1 MALIYLSLMS
11 KLYSLSIIIA
21 LLSTSLSAQFGS
33 AKIEFDDR
41 LLRSDEKYD
50 LINLKEDIRQFFINT
65 AWDKDYSD
73 LNIPLHIQIVFEG
86 AASKGNVKTY
96 LCKALFSNGSELR
109 YFDTGAQFFYSPGS
123 SLYFDLVLFEPLSAF
138 LAFYAHL
145 ILAGVI
151 DTYDYRGG
159 NAAYEVAREIG
170 LRGASSEYQKGWN
183 SRISLVDDISKN
195 SGLRDARL
203 SYYIGKDLLN
213 EGDIEESIKEFN
225 HMLDYLEKSY
235 TDFGRE
241 QSTQYFMKIHSGFLA
256 ETFSKLGR
264 RDLLIDLKQL
274 DHDNNELYKH
284 YLEKMPK

>member
-1 MALIYLSLMS
+1 MS
-11 KLYSLSIIIA
+11 KLHSLSIIIA

-183 SRISLVDDISKN
+183 SRISLVDDINKN

-213 EGDIEESIKEFN
+213 EGNIEESIKEFN
-225 HMLDYLEKSY
+225 SMLDYLEKSY

-274 DHDNNELYKH
+274 DHDNNELYKL
-284 YLEKMPK
+284 YLDKMPK

>member
-1 MALIYLSLMS
+1 MTKLFSLIVSP
-11 KLYSLSIIIA
+11 
-21 LLSTSLSAQFGS
+21 LLLFTAIYGQFGS
-33 AKIEFDDR
+33 VKIQFDDR

-50 LINLKEDIRQFFINT
+50 LINLKDDVRQFFINT
-65 AWDKDYSD
+65 SWDRDFSD
-73 LNIPLHIQIVFEG
+73 LNITLHIQIVFEG
-86 AASKGNVKTY
+86 ASSKGNVKTY

-109 YFDTGAQFFYSPGS
+109 YFDNGSQFFYSPGS

-159 NAAYEVAREIG
+159 GPTYEIAREIA

-203 SYYIGKDLLN
+203 SYYIGKDLLL
-213 EGDIEESIKEFN
+213 EGNIEEGLKEL
-225 HMLDYLEKSY
+225 HSMLNGLEKSAV
-235 TDFGRE
+235 DFGRE
-241 QSTQYFMKIHSGFLA
+241 QSTQYFMKIHSEYLA
-256 ETFSKLGR
+256 ETFNKFGR
-264 RDLLIDLKQL
+264 RDLLIDIKQL
-274 DHDNNELYKH
+274 DHDNNDVYKF
-284 YLEKMPK
+284 YLDKMPE

>member
-1 MALIYLSLMS
+1 MS

-213 EGDIEESIKEFN
+213 EGNIEESIKEFN
-225 HMLDYLEKSY
+225 YMLDHLEKSY

-264 RDLLIDLKQL
+264 RELLIDLKQL
-274 DHDNNELYKH
+274 DHDNNELYKL
-284 YLEKMPK
+284 YLDKMPR

>member
-1 MALIYLSLMS
+1 MS
-11 KLYSLSIIIA
+11 KLHSLSIIIA

-213 EGDIEESIKEFN
+213 DGTIEESIKEFN
-225 HMLDYLEKSY
+225 SMLDYLEKSHS
-235 TDFGRE
+235 DFGRE
-241 QSTQYFMKIHSGFLA
+241 QSTQYFMKIHSEFLA

-264 RDLLIDLKQL
+264 RDLLVDLKQL
-274 DHDNNELYKH
+274 DHDNNELYKL
-284 YLEKMPK
+284 YLDKMPK

>member
-1 MALIYLSLMS
+1 MS
-11 KLYSLSIIIA
+11 KLHSLSIIIA
-21 LLSTSLSAQFGS
+21 ILSTSLSAQFGS

-213 EGDIEESIKEFN
+213 EGNIEESIKEFN
-225 HMLDYLEKSY
+225 QMLDYLEKSY

-264 RDLLIDLKQL
+264 RDLLLDLKQL
-274 DHDNNELYKH
+274 DHDNNELYKL
-284 YLEKMPK
+284 YLDKMPK

>member
-1 MALIYLSLMS
+1 MSRLLSLS
-11 KLYSLSIIIA
+11 VILA

-65 AWDKDYSD
+65 AWDRDYSD
-73 LNIPLHIQIVFEG
+73 LDIPLHIQIVFEG

-213 EGDIEESIKEFN
+213 EGNIEESIKEFN
-225 HMLDYLEKSY
+225 SMLDYLEKSY

-274 DHDNNELYKH
+274 DHDNNELYKL
-284 YLEKMPK
+284 YLDKMPK

>member
-1 MALIYLSLMS
+1 MS
-11 KLYSLSIIIA
+11 KLYSLSIIMA

-213 EGDIEESIKEFN
+213 EGNIEESIKEFN
-225 HMLDYLEKSY
+225 SMLDYLEKSY

-274 DHDNNELYKH
+274 DHDNNELYKL
-284 YLEKMPK
+284 YLDKMPK

>member
-1 MALIYLSLMS
+1 MS
-11 KLYSLSIIIA
+11 KLHSLSIIIA

-145 ILAGVI
+145 ILAGVV

-213 EGDIEESIKEFN
+213 EGNIEESIKEFN
-225 HMLDYLEKSY
+225 SMLDYLEKSY

-274 DHDNNELYKH
+274 DHDNIELYKL
-284 YLEKMPK
+284 YLDKMPK

>member
-1 MALIYLSLMS
+1 MS

-73 LNIPLHIQIVFEG
+73 LNISLHIQIVFEG

-203 SYYIGKDLLN
+203 SYYIGRDLLN
-213 EGDIEESIKEFN
+213 EGNIEESIKEFN
-225 HMLDYLEKSY
+225 SMLDYLEKSY

-274 DHDNNELYKH
+274 DHDNNELYKL
-284 YLEKMPK
+284 YLDKMPK

>member
-1 MALIYLSLMS
+1 MS
-11 KLYSLSIIIA
+11 KLHSLSIIIA

-96 LCKALFSNGSELR
+96 LCKALFSNGRELR

-213 EGDIEESIKEFN
+213 EGNIEESIKEFN
-225 HMLDYLEKSY
+225 SMLDYLEKSY

-274 DHDNNELYKH
+274 DHDNNELYKL
-284 YLEKMPK
+284 YLDKMPK

>member
-1 MALIYLSLMS
+1 MS
-11 KLYSLSIIIA
+11 KLHSLIIIIA

-86 AASKGNVKTY
+86 AASKGNVKIY

-213 EGDIEESIKEFN
+213 EGNIEESIKEFN
-225 HMLDYLEKSY
+225 SMLDYLEKSY

-274 DHDNNELYKH
+274 DHDNNELYKL
-284 YLEKMPK
+284 YLDKMPK

>member
-1 MALIYLSLMS
+1 MS
-11 KLYSLSIIIA
+11 KLHSLSIIIA
-21 LLSTSLSAQFGS
+21 ILSTSLSAQFGS

-159 NAAYEVAREIG
+159 NAAYEIAREIG

-213 EGDIEESIKEFN
+213 EGNIEESIKEFN
-225 HMLDYLEKSY
+225 SMLDYLEKSY

-274 DHDNNELYKH
+274 DHDNNELYKL
-284 YLEKMPK
+284 YLDKMPK

>member
-1 MALIYLSLMS
+1 MS
-11 KLYSLSIIIA
+11 KLHSLSIIIA

-96 LCKALFSNGSELR
+96 LCKALFSNGNELR

-213 EGDIEESIKEFN
+213 EGNIEESIKEFN
-225 HMLDYLEKSY
+225 SMLDYLEKSY

-274 DHDNNELYKH
+274 DHDNNELYKL
-284 YLEKMPK
+284 YLDKMPK

>member
-1 MALIYLSLMS
+1 MS
-11 KLYSLSIIIA
+11 KLHSIIIIIA
-21 LLSTSLSAQFGS
+21 LLSTSLNAQFGS

-138 LAFYAHL
+138 LAFYAQL

-213 EGDIEESIKEFN
+213 EGNIEESIKEFN
-225 HMLDYLEKSY
+225 SMLDYLEKSY

-256 ETFSKLGR
+256 ETFSNLGR

-274 DHDNNELYKH
+274 DHDNNELYKL
-284 YLEKMPK
+284 YLDKMPK